1 MKIKKYQKNF
11 DHSYTLGAFPTLEL
25 LTKKPKVVEQVF
37 YSAKA
42 KRSQA
47 FDKIIALCD
56 ELGIRYEENDR
67 IVNTLGRED
76 TYFVGVFSKYES
88 KLKSGESIVLLYH
101 PSDLG
106 NLGTI
111 MRTCLGFGIKNVA
124 IIEPA
129 TDIFD
134 PKVIR
139 SSMGAL
145 FSLNFM
151 HFREI
156 EEFKEYYDQPM
167 YILDI
172 KGEKDIS
179 SVKFEKPCTLVF
191 GNEGKGVED
200 KVLSL
205 GTPVRISH
213 RDDIDS
219 LNLAVSVGIALYAY
233 SESK

>member
-1 MKIKKYQKNF
+1 
-11 DHSYTLGAFPTLEL
+11 L
-25 LTKKPKVVEQVF
+25 LFV
-37 YSAKA
+37 
-42 KRSQA
+42 
-47 FDKIIALCD
+47 D